1 MSELYWLTRL
11 ESIEVL
17 LVLGI
22 IFGFTLLVAGG
33 MGSLVWAYDE
43 DMTRRFIKLFK
54 PGLITLVISVI
65 LKIFI
70 PNERD
75 AFLILGL
82 GGTVDYLQNSEV
94 AKELPNKCLNALDA
108 WVESFTEENKVDNNY
123 GTEN

>member
-11 ESIEVL
+11 DSIEVL

-22 IFGFTLLVAGG
+22 VFGIILLMTGG
-33 MGSLVWAYDE
+33 IGSLMWRDDE
-43 DMTRRFIKLFK
+43 DMTRRFIKIFK
-54 PGLITLVISVI
+54 TGLITLVISVI
-65 LKIFI
+65 LKIFV
-70 PNERD
+70 PTKKD

-94 AKELPNKCLNALDA
+94 AKGLPDKCINALDA
-108 WVESFTEENKVDNNY
+108 WVESFTEENKNNNY

>member
-11 ESIEVL
+11 DSIEAL
-17 LVLGI
+17 IVLGI
-22 IFGFTLLVAGG
+22 VFGFILLMVGG
-33 MGSLVWAYDE
+33 LGSLMWSDDK
-43 DMTRRFIKLFK
+43 DMTRRFSKIFK
-54 PGLITLVISVI
+54 TGLITLVISVI

-94 AKELPNKCLNALDA
+94 AKGLPDKCINALDA
-108 WVESFTEENKVDNNY
+108 WAESFTEENKNNNY

>member
-11 ESIEVL
+11 DDIE
-17 LVLGI
+17 
-22 IFGFTLLVAGG
+22 TLLVVGIISGIILIMAGG
-33 MGSLVWAYDE
+33 IGSLIWAYDD
-43 DMTRRFIKLFK
+43 DMMKKHIKMFK
-54 PGLITLVISVI
+54 TGIVTLVIFGI

-94 AKELPNKCLNALDA
+94 AKGLPDKCINALDA
-108 WVESFTEENKVDNNY
+108 WVESFTEENKNNNY

>member
-11 ESIEVL
+11 DGIEVL

-22 IFGFTLLVAGG
+22 VFGCVLFLAGG
-33 MGSLVWAYDE
+33 IGSLVWADDE
-43 DMTRRFIKLFK
+43 DITKRFIKVFK
-54 PGLITLVISVI
+54 AGLITLVISVI

-70 PNERD
+70 PNEKD
-75 AFLILGL
+75 AFLILGI

-94 AKELPNKCLNALDA
+94 AKGLPDKCINALDA
-108 WVESFTEENKVDNNY
+108 WVESITEKNKNNNY

>member
-11 ESIEVL
+11 DGIEVL

-22 IFGFTLLVAGG
+22 VFGVILLVCGG
-33 MGSLVWAYDE
+33 MGSLVWCDDK
-43 DMTRRFIKLFK
+43 DMTRRFIKIFK
-54 PGLITLVISVI
+54 AGLITLVTSVI

-70 PNERD
+70 PTKRD

-94 AKELPNKCLNALDA
+94 AKGLPDKCINALDA
-108 WVESFTEENKVDNNY
+108 WVESFTEENKNNNY

>member
-11 ESIEVL
+11 DSIEVL

-22 IFGFTLLVAGG
+22 VFGIILLIAGG
-33 MGSLVWAYDE
+33 MGSLVWSDDE
-43 DMTRRFIKLFK
+43 DMIRRFIKIFK
-54 PGLITLVISVI
+54 AGSITLVISVI

-70 PNERD
+70 PTEKD

-82 GGTVDYLQNSEV
+82 GGTLDYLQNSEV
-94 AKELPNKCLNALDA
+94 AKELPDKCINALDA
-108 WVESFTEENKVDNNY
+108 WVESFTEENKNNNY

>member
-11 ESIEVL
+11 DSIEVL

-22 IFGFTLLVAGG
+22 VFGIILLMVGG
-33 MGSLVWAYDE
+33 IGSLMWSDDE
-43 DMTRRFIKLFK
+43 DMTRRFIKSFK
-54 PGLITLVISVI
+54 TGLITLVISVI
-65 LKIFI
+65 LKIFV
-70 PNERD
+70 PTEKD

-94 AKELPNKCLNALDA
+94 AKELPDKCINALDT
-108 WVESFTEENKVDNNY
+108 WVESFTEENKNNNY

>member
-11 ESIEVL
+11 DGIEVL

-22 IFGFTLLVAGG
+22 VFGIILLITGG
-33 MGSLVWAYDE
+33 IGSLMWAIDE
-43 DMTRRFIKLFK
+43 DMTRRFIKTFK
-54 PGLITLVISVI
+54 TGLITLVISVI
-65 LKIFI
+65 LKIFV
-70 PNERD
+70 PTKKD

-94 AKELPNKCLNALDA
+94 AKGLPDKCINALDA
-108 WVESFTEENKVDNNY
+108 WVESFTEENKNNNY

>member
-11 ESIEVL
+11 DGIEIL

-22 IFGFTLLVAGG
+22 VFGIILLITGG
-33 MGSLVWAYDE
+33 IGSLMWANDE
-43 DMTRRFIKLFK
+43 DMIRRFMKVFRA
-54 PGLITLVISVI
+54 GLITLVISVI

-70 PNERD
+70 PTEKD
-75 AFLILGL
+75 AFLILGV

-94 AKELPNKCLNALDA
+94 AKGLPDKCINALDA
-108 WVESFTEENKVDNNY
+108 WVDSFTEENKNNNY

>member
-11 ESIEVL
+11 DSIEVL

-22 IFGFTLLVAGG
+22 VFGIMLLMGGG
-33 MGSLVWAYDE
+33 MGSLVWSDDK
-43 DMTRRFIKLFK
+43 DMTRRHVKIFK
-54 PGLITLVISVI
+54 AGLITLVTSGI

-94 AKELPNKCLNALDA
+94 AKGLPDKCIYALDA
-108 WVESFTEENKVDNNY
+108 WVDSFTEENKNNNY

>member
-22 IFGFTLLVAGG
+22 VFGITLLVVGG
-33 MGSLVWAYDE
+33 MGSLIWADDE
-43 DMTRRFIKLFK
+43 DVTRRFIKLFK
-54 PGLITLVISVI
+54 AGLITLVISVI

-70 PNERD
+70 PTEKD

-94 AKELPNKCLNALDA
+94 AKELPDKCINALDA
-108 WVESFTEENKVDNNY
+108 WVESFTEENKNNNY
-123 GTEN
+123 GTDN

>member
-11 ESIEVL
+11 DSIEVL

-22 IFGFTLLVAGG
+22 VSGFILLMVGG
-33 MGSLVWAYDE
+33 LGSLMWSDDE
-43 DMTRRFIKLFK
+43 DMTRRFSKVFK
-54 PGLITLVISVI
+54 TGLITLVISVI

-70 PNERD
+70 PNEKD

-82 GGTVDYLQNSEV
+82 GGTLDYLQNSEV
-94 AKELPNKCLNALDA
+94 AKELPDKCINALDA
-108 WVESFTEENKVDNNY
+108 WVESFTEENKNNDY

>member
-11 ESIEVL
+11 EGIEVL

-22 IFGFTLLVAGG
+22 VFGSILFLAGG
-33 MGSLVWAYDE
+33 IGSLVWADDE
-43 DMTRRFIKLFK
+43 DMTRRFIKVFK
-54 PGLITLVISVI
+54 AGLITLVISVI

-70 PNERD
+70 PTEKD

-82 GGTVDYLQNSEV
+82 GGTLDYLQNSEV
-94 AKELPNKCLNALDA
+94 AKELPDKCINALDA
-108 WVESFTEENKVDNNY
+108 WVESFTEENKNNSY

>member
-11 ESIEVL
+11 DGIEVL

-22 IFGFTLLVAGG
+22 LFGIILLVGG
-33 MGSLVWAYDE
+33 GVGSLVWSDDE
-43 DMTRRFIKLFK
+43 DITRRFIKTFK
-54 PGLITLVISVI
+54 AGLITLVTSVI

-70 PNERD
+70 PTERD
-75 AFLILGL
+75 AFLILGI

-94 AKELPNKCLNALDA
+94 VKELPDKCINALDA
-108 WVESFTEENKVDNNY
+108 WVESFTEENKNNNY

>member
-11 ESIEVL
+11 DDIEIL

-22 IFGFTLLVAGG
+22 VFGIILLITGG
-33 MGSLVWAYDE
+33 IGSLMWSDDE
-43 DMTRRFIKLFK
+43 DMTRRFIKVFK
-54 PGLITLVISVI
+54 AGLITLVISVI

-94 AKELPNKCLNALDA
+94 AKGLPDKCINALDA
-108 WVESFTEENKVDNNY
+108 WVDSFTEENKNNNY